1 MLNNYKIDGI
11 ENQTQVSPK
20 LTNSFYYFNNTLG
33 IEELGM
39 SIIIIIIIILLGCGL
54 CHSLTK
60 LSRLISGQLINKQT
74 PN

>member
-54 CHSLTK
+54 YHSLTK
-60 LSRLISGQLINKQT
+60 LIRLISGQLINKQT